1 MQVQD
6 NNQMSKVFTNIT
18 IINHDDQIHAEY
30 ENISAEQ
37 VRSLTLYNVLVSS
50 ETTILCL
57 PADVIAKLGL
67 RVLKE
72 INITTATGIKTTRIY
87 QDATISVCG
96 REGTFECLELPEG
109 EKAILGLIPLEVLG
123 LKFDFKT
130 HQLKVLSI
138 SSIETYGLLAA

>member
-1 MQVQD
+1 MQVKD
-6 NNQMSKVFTNIT
+6 NNQMSKFLTNIT

-37 VRSLTLYNVLVSS
+37 VRSLTLDNVLVST

-67 RVLKE
+67 KVLKE
-72 INITTATGIKTTRIY
+72 VNITTEIGIKTTRIY
-87 QDATISVCG
+87 QDATICLYG

-109 EKAILGLIPLEVLG
+109 EDALLGLMPLEVLG
-123 LKFDFKT
+123 LKLDSKNQ
-130 HQLKVLSI
+130 QLKVLPTFFNS
-138 SSIETYGLLAA
+138 